1 MELSVVLLV
10 VGILVALA
18 VPNLRPFIQN
28 GRLTSSANDLLRS
41 FQLARAEAIKRQ
53 ANVVVCAS
61 SNPTAPTPTC
71 SYGAFT
77 GWIVFV
83 DNGATPWQ
91 YDAGETLLER
101 HLPVDSTITVKTDN
115 DGIEMYS
122 ATGFSVKAGTGT
134 KNPTFNVLMCDKRG
148 NQVVNTTNSVERAFL
163 IQPTGRSR
171 VSTLKTDVDAAGT
184 KTGSC
189 PT

>member
-18 VPNLRPFIQN
+18 IPNLRPFIQN

-61 SNPTAPTPTC
+61 SNPTAATPTC
-71 SYGAFT
+71 SYGTFSA
-77 GWIVFV
+77 WIVFV
-83 DNGATPWQ
+83 DNGATAWQ
-91 YDAGETLLER
+91 HDAGEAVLER
-101 HLPVDSTITVKTDN
+101 HIPVDSTVTVKTDN

-122 ATGFSVKAGTGT
+122 SNGFSVKKGTGT
-134 KNPTFNVLMCDKRG
+134 KNPTNYVLMCDKRG
-148 NQVVNTTNSVERAFL
+148 NQIINTTTSVERAFL
-163 IQPTGRSR
+163 IQPTGRAA
-171 VSTLKTDVDAAGT
+171 VSTKASDVSAAAG

-189 PT
+189 PS